1 MLFRSKSNRLIEA
14 AVCYDKALAIQPR
27 HADAHYNKGLVLLKL
42 GQKPEAQSAF
52 QKAAALDPKIAEQ
65 LKQQGLYS

>member
-1 MLFRSKSNRLIEA
+1 MFIATSCRL
-14 AVCYDKALAIQPR
+14 L
-27 HADAHYNKGLVLLKL
+27 LLLLKL
-42 GQKPEAQSAF
+42 GQKPEAQMAF